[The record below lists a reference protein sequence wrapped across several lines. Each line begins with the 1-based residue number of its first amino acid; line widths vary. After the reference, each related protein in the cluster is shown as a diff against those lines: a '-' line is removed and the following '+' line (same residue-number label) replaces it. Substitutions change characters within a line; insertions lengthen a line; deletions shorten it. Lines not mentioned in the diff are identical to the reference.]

1 VVALVADPIAVERL
15 LADLAAESDGA
26 VALFVGLVRERNAGR
41 RVVALT
47 YDAWPEMAISEL
59 ETIEREALAA
69 HGATA
74 VRIVHRTGTLDV
86 GEVSVAIAV
95 AAQHRDAAFAAC
107 RFAIEALKHRVPI
120 WKKERYDD
128 GSEAW
133 IEGA

>member
-1 VVALVADPIAVERL
+1 VVALVADPIALERL

-47 YDAWPEMAISEL
+47 YDAWPEMALAEL
-59 ETIEREALAA
+59 ETIEREARAE

-74 VRIVHRTGTLDV
+74 ARIVHRTGELGV

-95 AAQHRDAAFAAC
+95 AAEHRAAAFAAC
-107 RFAIEALKHRVPI
+107 RFAIEALKRRVPI

>member
-26 VALFVGLVRERNAGR
+26 LALFVGLVRERNAGR

-47 YDAWPEMAISEL
+47 YDAWAEMALSEL
-59 ETIEREALAA
+59 ETIEREARAE

-74 VRIVHRTGTLDV
+74 LRIVHRTGRLVV

-95 AAQHRDAAFAAC
+95 AAEHREAAFAAC
-107 RFAIEALKHRVPI
+107 RFAIEALKRRVPI

-128 GSEAW
+128 GTEAW